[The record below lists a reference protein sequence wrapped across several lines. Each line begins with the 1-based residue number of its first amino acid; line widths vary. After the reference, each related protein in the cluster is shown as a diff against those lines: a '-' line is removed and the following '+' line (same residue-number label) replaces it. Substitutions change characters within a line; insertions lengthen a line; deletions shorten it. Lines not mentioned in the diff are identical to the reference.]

1 MIPVIY
7 LIRNGGLDSFLAYE
21 LEHGEPMNMPTIIEL
36 LAEMS
41 IMELPRKII
50 ILNHHSDTSGT
61 EFVYN
66 QSKGK
71 YCQTTLDEDEA
82 WQPAK
87 KKNNITLEFHNHNH
101 YCFLFLCFAGWHFL
115 YVMLTQ
121 TFRMRRH

>member
-7 LIRNGGLDSFLAYE
+7 LIRNIGMDAFLAYE
-21 LEHGEPMNMPTIIEL
+21 LEFVEPMNMPTIIEL

-50 ILNHHSDTSGT
+50 IRNHYSDTIGT

-71 YCQTTLDEDEA
+71 YCRTTLDEDDA
-82 WQPAK
+82 CQPARK
-87 KKNNITLEFHNHNH
+87 KK
-101 YCFLFLCFAGWHFL
+101 
-115 YVMLTQ
+115 
-121 TFRMRRH
+121 

>member
-50 ILNHHSDTSGT
+50 IRNQYSDTIGT

-66 QSKGK
+66 PSKGK
-71 YCQTTLDEDEA
+71 YCKTTLDEDEA
-82 WQPAK
+82 CQPAK
-87 KKNNITLEFHNHNH
+87 KKK
-101 YCFLFLCFAGWHFL
+101 
-115 YVMLTQ
+115 
-121 TFRMRRH
+121 